1 MKKIL
6 HLLFVMSLLFA
17 CIQQEDI
24 TNIVGRWNVEQVF
37 DENGDELTGSNID
50 CFKESYLVLDATGT
64 GDFYAYEI
72 YNEPFFCGLDTII
85 ECEWYEQS
93 NSPDYTLQLDGQSG
107 NLAFDGDNMTYSFG
121 ANDAAMTFLRH

>member
-1 MKKIL
+1 
-6 HLLFVMSLLFA
+6 MSLLFA

-24 TNIVGRWNVEQVF
+24 TNIVGRWDVEQVF

-50 CFKESYLVLDATGT
+50 CFKESYLVLDGTGT

-72 YNEPFFCGLDTII
+72 YNAPFFCGLDTII

-107 NLAFDGDNMTYSFG
+107 NLSFDDDNMTYSFG
-121 ANDAAMTFLRH
+121 ANDAAMTFVRN